1 MSDYDESGRRVPDY
15 DELREAH
22 EARKRHNRIWG
33 PCRCGGD
40 MPGTCPGVSQCP
52 MQQEGEDE

>member
-1 MSDYDESGRRVPDY
+1 MSDYENGRRVPDY
-15 DELREAH
+15 DELREAN
-22 EARKRHNRIWG
+22 EARKRRNRIWG